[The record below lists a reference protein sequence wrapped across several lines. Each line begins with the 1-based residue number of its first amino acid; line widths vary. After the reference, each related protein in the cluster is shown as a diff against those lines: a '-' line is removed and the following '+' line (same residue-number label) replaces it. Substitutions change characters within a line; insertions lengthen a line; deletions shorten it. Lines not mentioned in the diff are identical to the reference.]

1 MVKYVIQE
9 ITLKMRKTILA
20 LFAFF
25 ITVCT
30 FAQDKRAEAIL
41 DQMSKKYQ
49 NMKTFSAT
57 FTYGADGRRA
67 TRGSIITNGTK
78 FKLNMAGQEIMN
90 NGKEI
95 YTFMPDVNEVNIT
108 EFDPGQDNM
117 FSPSNIYNIYKKGY
131 KYTFKGESKV
141 GNQTYETVE
150 LTPVKKNDNI
160 SKVQLVVN
168 KRDRSIKSWKIWD
181 GRGRATSF
189 NVTKFTPNVSA
200 PVSLFTFDTKKH
212 PGVEVVDLR

>member
-1 MVKYVIQE
+1 MKN
-9 ITLKMRKTILA
+9 TILT
-20 LFAFF
+20 LVTFF
-25 ITVCT
+25 ITIGS

-49 NMKTFSAT
+49 NMKTFSAS

-67 TRGSIITNGTK
+67 TSGSIITSGTK

-108 EFDPGQDNM
+108 EFNAGEDNM

-131 KYTFKGESKV
+131 KYTFKGESKS
-141 GNQTYETVE
+141 GSQILETIE
-150 LTPVKKNDNI
+150 LIPTKKNDNV
-160 SKVQLVVN
+160 SKVEIKVN
-168 KRDRSIKSWKIWD
+168 KQDKSIKSWKIWD
-181 GRGRATSF
+181 GKNRATNF
-189 NVTKFTPNVSA
+189 NITKFTPNVAA
-200 PVSLFTFDTKKH
+200 PASLFTFDTKKH